1 MAPPGGTAAALM
13 MASGTPELGDLGSLS
28 DPLWLAKTRY
38 KGKTMGY
45 DYFAAH
51 MGVVRGMASDWN
63 STINQS
69 DCVPGEDFCYGLGAT
84 TNGWSVSA
92 GDKYVVFVNGDLRI
106 SDDIVVDPGGFLA
119 FIVNGNVT
127 VAPGVATM
135 QGLYVMDNDF
145 VTEDDNTQ
153 LDVQGSVVAWGTFS
167 VNRDLGNAN
176 VTIPAEK
183 FTYRPDLL
191 TNMPDKM
198 KVFALQWQEV
208 VAGTFE

>member
-1 MAPPGGTAAALM
+1 
-13 MASGTPELGDLGSLS
+13 
-28 DPLWLAKTRY
+28 
-38 KGKTMGY
+38 
-45 DYFAAH
+45 
-51 MGVVRGMASDWN
+51 
-63 STINQS
+63 
-69 DCVPGEDFCYGLGAT
+69 
-84 TNGWSVSA
+84 
-92 GDKYVVFVNGDLRI
+92 
-106 SDDIVVDPGGFLA
+106 
-119 FIVNGNVT
+119 
-127 VAPGVATM
+127 M